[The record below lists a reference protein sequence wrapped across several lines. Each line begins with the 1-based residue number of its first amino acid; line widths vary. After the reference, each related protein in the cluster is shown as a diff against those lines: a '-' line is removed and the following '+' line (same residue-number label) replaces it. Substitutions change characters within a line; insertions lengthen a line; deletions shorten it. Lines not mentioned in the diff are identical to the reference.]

1 MAFFVLGAIMNLS
14 RKSSDQTQRWV
25 APLQYLGVAI
35 TAGLISTFFFCP
47 RYQYWKGIVLTD
59 GPIATDYG
67 RAVAT
72 FHQIDN
78 PWAPIAYPM
87 HKVIAWRLLFPIV
100 WHYLHLPI
108 WLFLIMPHIGCV
120 LSLWL
125 AAWLAQKRLNDWGC
139 TWMTVALVA
148 MLPWF
153 FVSTGW
159 LGYFDSWLAL
169 GMLTVSFMPSLGGL
183 ACGCLLTPWIDERF
197 VLALPMCL
205 IVRIIV
211 FHGLDQMP
219 LQRLIRDS
227 IIVVIASVV
236 YPLIRAVAL
245 LRGDLLASNYVSNIW
260 DEIQRVPWTDFLEG
274 LWSGYRAAWAM
285 ILGGVYFWWRRSNWI
300 WGSALF
306 LVIAVSAIGSLF
318 IAADM
323 SRNAMI
329 VLPSLLLGVWLWHE
343 SQPQTFNW
351 ALPVVL
357 IANLLLP
364 AAHVMWNLR
373 IPIYYLHAVRGFK
386 TPPFLDPQAYTQKGQ
401 VDLEKGKLAEAN
413 TAFGTALKLDDR
425 FVPAYIYRAL
435 TRMRQDDFI
444 GATQDAQLALALE
457 PGSSDAL
464 FVKALIA
471 KRHNDTSSAKADLQN
486 ALQNAPP
493 DWSRRSQA
501 QGFLD
506 ELNKPGT

>member
-1 MAFFVLGAIMNLS
+1 LAI
-14 RKSSDQTQRWV
+14 
-25 APLQYLGVAI
+25 AI

-59 GPIATDYG
+59 GPLATDYG
-67 RAVAT
+67 RAVVAIR
-72 FHQIDN
+72 QIDN
-78 PWAPIAYPM
+78 PWIAVAEPM

-100 WHYLHLPI
+100 WHYLRLPI
-108 WLFLIMPHIGCV
+108 WLFLTMPHIGCV

-125 AAWLAQKRLNDWGC
+125 AAGLAQKRLNDWAY
-139 TWMTVALVA
+139 TWMTVALTA

-169 GMLTVSFMPSLGGL
+169 GMLTVSFVPSLGGL
-183 ACGCLLTPWIDERF
+183 VCACLLTPWIDERF
-197 VLALPMCL
+197 VLALPVCL

-211 FHGLDQMP
+211 FHGLNQVP

-227 IIVVIASVV
+227 IVVVIASLV
-236 YPLIRAVAL
+236 YPTIRILAL
-245 LRGDLLASNYVSNIW
+245 LRGDLLAANYVSNIW
-260 DEIQRVPWTDFLEG
+260 DEIQRVPWTNFLEG

-285 ILGGVYFWWRRSNWI
+285 ILGGIYFWWRQSSWI
-300 WGSALF
+300 WGIALF
-306 LVIAVSAIGSLF
+306 LIIAVSSIGSLF

-329 VLPSLLLGVWLWHE
+329 VLPSLLLGVWLWHK
-343 SQPQTFNW
+343 SQPQTFKW
-351 ALPVVL
+351 ALPAVL
-357 IANLLLP
+357 MANLLLP

-373 IPIYYLHAVRGFK
+373 IPIYYLHAVRAFK
-386 TPPFLDPQAYTQKGQ
+386 TPSFLDPEVYTQMAKTN
-401 VDLEKGKLAEAN
+401 LEKGQLAEAN
-413 TAFGTALKLDDR
+413 TALETALKLDNR
-425 FVPAYIYRAL
+425 FVPAYVYRAL
-435 TRMRQDDFI
+435 MRMGKNDLP
-444 GATQDAQLALALE
+444 GATQDTQLALTLE
-457 PGSSDAL
+457 PGSPDAL

-471 KRHNDTSSAKADLQN
+471 RRYNDISSAKTDVQN

-493 DWSRRSQA
+493 DWSQRSQA

-506 ELNKPGT
+506 ELNKTGSQTPHL